1 MRESSVK
8 VGASES
14 EIGEATVPK
23 VLYLLDIFL
32 FIFFFFKPQSQQKGL
47 ESARPKLG

>member
-1 MRESSVK
+1 MRQDKFAVRESSVK

-32 FIFFFFKPQSQQKGL
+32 FIFFFLSHNHN
-47 ESARPKLG
+47 RRD